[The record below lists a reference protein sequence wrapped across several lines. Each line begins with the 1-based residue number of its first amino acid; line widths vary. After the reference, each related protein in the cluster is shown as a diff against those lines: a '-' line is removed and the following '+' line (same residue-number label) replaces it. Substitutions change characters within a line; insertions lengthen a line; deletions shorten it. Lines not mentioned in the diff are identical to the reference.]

1 MQLIG
6 VPICPYCHKRVNM
19 IRVWN
24 LKKHGEYR
32 CPRCH
37 GISNIYLS
45 PLIYVFAFMA
55 IAAGFVVYFFA
66 RFITESLGLM
76 TLLYVFIPFAAFFI
90 LSLFF
95 VYLQKPEIKRVRK
108 TADGRYFDEDG
119 NELVMRHGKLKPT
132 GRRSNAYQEPEQQ
145 NDFLVDDSDSYGQ
158 DEYYD
163 DDYDN
168 GNYNDGNDSYNG
180 GYDDNY
186 DDYGYGDNGNYD
198 NYDNDSYN
206 DEYDDGGYN
215 EDYSGT
221 YEDDV
226 ITPPS
231 TDLPMPSVDDDYDYG
246 SYDDS
251 NMSDEEAFYAE
262 ASKQAKEKSNGKKF
276 SRRF

>member
-6 VPICPYCHKRVNM
+6 VPICPYCRKRVNM

-76 TLLYVFIPFAAFFI
+76 TLLYVFAPFAAFFL

-119 NELVMRHGKLKPT
+119 NEMVMRHGKLKPT
-132 GRRSNAYQEPEQQ
+132 GRKSDVYQEPQQQ

-168 GNYNDGNDSYNG
+168 G
-180 GYDDNY
+180 YDDNE
-186 DDYGYGDNGNYD
+186 GNYD
-198 NYDNDSYN
+198 NYDNYDSYDNYDDDSYN
-206 DEYDDGGYN
+206 DGYNDDGYN
-215 EDYSGT
+215 EDYSET
-221 YEDDV
+221 YEEDV

-231 TDLPMPSVDDDYDYG
+231 VDLPMPSADDDYDEG
-246 SYDDS
+246 SQDEGGL
-251 NMSDEEAFYAE
+251 SDEEAFYAE
-262 ASKQAKEKSNGKKF
+262 ASKQAKEKSDGKKF